1 MKGKGTICIAGKN
14 SIAVAGLYFIY
25 EQFREHYNI
34 VVLPDDKDSG
44 LDEWQPSLKK
54 HATLLGLNLVS
65 LSDVY
70 EVEDLCF
77 ISLEYFKLIK
87 PEKFK
92 DARLYNIHFSLLP
105 AYKGMYTSAH
115 PILNGEKRSGCTIHR
130 IDEGIDTGSII
141 AQISFPMKKDIYC
154 KELYEKYLL
163 NGQKLVEKTIGNIIE
178 DNYDAIPQ
186 SLEGHSYY
194 SKSSIDYANLKI
206 KFESS
211 NTIDVV
217 RQFNAYT
224 FRDFQLPRIGKSHI
238 FGISETDIT
247 SSQPSGT
254 IVDEDDYTIRL
265 ATEERDVLAEK
276 DTFYEF
282 LEAIESENVNEI
294 KKLAVQNPRL
304 LKESNSQSWTG
315 LIIAAYKGLNSS
327 LAALI
332 ECGADINKSNSKG
345 TTPLM
350 YAKEHAISYG
360 NFKGLEILLE
370 QGPDLFAK
378 DIFRRDIFS
387 YLDKEKPFF
396 SEVQKIISKFN

>member
-1 MKGKGTICIAGKN
+1 MKSLILKKLNLVRNQLFLRNRSMKGKGTICIAGKN

-186 SLEGHSYY
+186 SLEGH
-194 SKSSIDYANLKI
+194 
-206 KFESS
+206 
-211 NTIDVV
+211 
-217 RQFNAYT
+217 
-224 FRDFQLPRIGKSHI
+224 HI
-238 FGISETDIT
+238 T
-247 SSQPSGT
+247 QK
-254 IVDEDDYTIRL
+254 
-265 ATEERDVLAEK
+265 A
-276 DTFYEF
+276 
-282 LEAIESENVNEI
+282 
-294 KKLAVQNPRL
+294 
-304 LKESNSQSWTG
+304 QS
-315 LIIAAYKGLNSS
+315 
-327 LAALI
+327 
-332 ECGADINKSNSKG
+332 
-345 TTPLM
+345 TT
-350 YAKEHAISYG
+350 
-360 NFKGLEILLE
+360 
-370 QGPDLFAK
+370 QT
-378 DIFRRDIFS
+378 
-387 YLDKEKPFF
+387 
-396 SEVQKIISKFN
+396 